1 MVTDMV
7 TGMVMAMAII
17 TKHKTKQEM
26 EKIHTQ
32 IADLFVIQPKVFED
46 DRGYFY
52 EPYNKKVLAE
62 MGITDDFQQDNQS
75 MSQKGVLRGL
85 HFQNPPFAQSKL
97 VRVIQG
103 AVWDVAVDIRKG
115 SPTYG
120 KYYGLELS
128 AKNKTI
134 LYIPEGFAHG
144 FKTLEDNTV
153 FLYKCSTLYNKASEG
168 SVRWNDPDLNIPWN
182 IENPI
187 LSDKDR
193 NAPLLKDFKS
203 QF

>member
-1 MVTDMV
+1 
-7 TGMVMAMAII
+7 
-17 TKHKTKQEM
+17 M
-26 EKIHTQ
+26 ETIQTHIKG
-32 IADLFVIQPKVFED
+32 LFIIQPKVFED

-52 EPYNKKVLAE
+52 EPYNKKVLAD
-62 MGITDDFQQDNQS
+62 MGILDDFQQDNQS

-85 HFQNPPFAQSKL
+85 HFQNPPFAQSKM

-120 KYYGLELS
+120 QYYGLELS
-128 AKNKTI
+128 EKNKTI

-144 FKTLEDNTV
+144 FKTLEDKTV
-153 FLYKCSTLYNKASEG
+153 FLYKCSRLYNKASED
-168 SVRWNDPDLNIPWN
+168 SIRWNDPDINIPWN
-182 IENPI
+182 ITDPV
-187 LSDKDR
+187 LSEKDKS
-193 NAPLLKDFKS
+193 APLFKDFKS